1 MKKIFALLL
10 AVAITAPVFMSCGKN
25 AVSVKTQSDSINY
38 ALGAANAGGI
48 RQYVLMADTADITK
62 VNEFCKGIENSLK
75 KQTPS
80 ERLAIEGYRMGVSM
94 KKEIETGF
102 LFNDSTIPAKTD
114 LIISSF
120 KAQLNREECFT
131 NAEEGMQYFQNI
143 MGASM
148 QTGESANLTP
158 EQADTINMLLGIIN
172 GNGARKFILGAD
184 TAKKDIKVFV
194 SEFEKGLNNASDN
207 ELYVKGL
214 EIGSTLNQQFSRSE
228 YLFNDSTIELKLD
241 IIKVALL
248 DNLKKEANVLMN
260 AEDATEW
267 LNKTMEAKEAE
278 KNKGLAAE
286 GEAFLAENAKR
297 EGVFVTESG
306 LQYEVVT
313 MGEGEKPT
321 AESTVKVHYHGT
333 LIDGTVFDEN
343 HSEEGIE
350 FVANRVIRGWTEGLG
365 LVGEGGKLTLYIPSE
380 LAYGE
385 RGNQAIA
392 PNSVLIFDVEVL
404 KVGKYAPEAR

>member
-62 VNEFCKGIENSLK
+62 VNEFCKGIEKSLK
-75 KQTPS
+75 KQTS
-80 ERLAIEGYRMGVSM
+80 AERIAIEGYRMGISM
-94 KKEIETGF
+94 SKEIETGF
-102 LFNDSTIPAKTD
+102 LFNDSTIPAKKD

-131 NAEEGMQYFQNI
+131 NAEEGMKYFQNI

-148 QTGESANLTP
+148 QTGEPANLTP

-184 TAKKDIKVFV
+184 TTKKDIKAFV
-194 SEFEKGLNNASDN
+194 AEFEKGLKNATDN
-207 ELYVKGL
+207 ELFVKGL
-214 EIGSTLNQQFSRSE
+214 EIGSNLNQQFSRSE
-228 YLFNDSTIELKLD
+228 YLFNDSTIELKLN

-260 AEDATEW
+260 AEEATEW

-278 KNKGLAAE
+278 KNKALSAE

-333 LIDGTVFDEN
+333 LIDGTVFDSSVQRGEP
-343 HSEEGIE
+343 IE
-350 FVANRVIRGWTEGLG
+350 FPLGGVIKGWTEGLQ
-365 LVGEGGKLTLYIPSE
+365 LMPVGSKFILYIPYQ

-385 RGNQAIA
+385 RGAGELIA
-392 PNSVLIFDVEVL
+392 PYSALIFEVELLDIV
-404 KVGKYAPEAR
+404 K

>member
-102 LFNDSTIPAKTD
+102 LFNDSTIPAKKD

-131 NAEEGMQYFQNI
+131 NAEEGMKYFQNI

-148 QTGESANLTP
+148 QTGEPANLTP

-184 TAKKDIKVFV
+184 TTKKDIKAFV
-194 SEFEKGLNNASDN
+194 AEFEKGLKNANDN
-207 ELYVKGL
+207 ELFVKGL
-214 EIGSTLNQQFSRSE
+214 EIGSNLNQQFSRSE
-228 YLFNDSTIELKLD
+228 YLFNDSTIELKLN

-260 AEDATEW
+260 AEEATEW

-278 KNKGLAAE
+278 KNKALSAE

-333 LIDGTVFDEN
+333 LIDGTVFDSSVQRGEP
-343 HSEEGIE
+343 IE
-350 FVANRVIRGWTEGLG
+350 FPLGGVIKGWTEGLQ
-365 LVGEGGKLTLYIPSE
+365 LMPVGSKFILYIPYQ

-385 RGNQAIA
+385 RGAGELIA
-392 PNSVLIFDVEVL
+392 PYSALIFEVELLDIV
-404 KVGKYAPEAR
+404 K

>member
-333 LIDGTVFDEN
+333 LIDGTVFDSSVQRGEP
-343 HSEEGIE
+343 IE
-350 FVANRVIRGWTEGLG
+350 FPLNGVIKGWTEGLQ
-365 LVGEGGKLTLYIPSE
+365 LMPVGSKFILYIPYQ

-385 RGNQAIA
+385 RGAGELIGPCEA
-392 PNSVLIFDVEVL
+392 LIFEVELLEIV
-404 KVGKYAPEAR
+404 K

>member
-131 NAEEGMQYFQNI
+131 NAEEGMKYFQNI

-148 QTGESANLTP
+148 QTGEPANLTP

-184 TAKKDIKVFV
+184 TTKKDIKAFV
-194 SEFEKGLNNASDN
+194 AEFEKGLKNATDN
-207 ELYVKGL
+207 EFFVKGL
-214 EIGSTLNQQFSRSE
+214 EIGSNLNQQFSRSE
-228 YLFNDSTIELKLD
+228 YLFNDSTIELKLN

-260 AEDATEW
+260 AEEATEW

-278 KNKGLAAE
+278 KNKALSAE

-306 LQYEVVT
+306 LQYEVIT

-333 LIDGTVFDEN
+333 LIDGTVFDSSVQRGEP
-343 HSEEGIE
+343 IE
-350 FVANRVIRGWTEGLG
+350 FPLGGVIKGWTEGLQ
-365 LVGEGGKLTLYIPSE
+365 LMPVGSKFILYIPYQ

-385 RGNQAIA
+385 RGAGELIA
-392 PNSVLIFDVEVL
+392 PYSALIFEVELLDIV
-404 KVGKYAPEAR
+404 K

>member
-62 VNEFCKGIENSLK
+62 VNEFCKGIEKSLK
-75 KQTPS
+75 KQTS
-80 ERLAIEGYRMGVSM
+80 AERIAIEGYRMGISM
-94 KKEIETGF
+94 SKEIETGF
-102 LFNDSTIPAKTD
+102 LFNDSTIPAKKD

-131 NAEEGMQYFQNI
+131 NAEEGMKYFQNI

-148 QTGESANLTP
+148 QTGEPANLTP

-184 TAKKDIKVFV
+184 TTKKDIKAFV
-194 SEFEKGLNNASDN
+194 AEFEKGLKNANDN
-207 ELYVKGL
+207 ELFVKGL
-214 EIGSTLNQQFSRSE
+214 EIGSNLNQQFSRSE
-228 YLFNDSTIELKLD
+228 YLFNDSTIELKLN

-260 AEDATEW
+260 AEEATEW

-278 KNKGLAAE
+278 KNKALSAE

-333 LIDGTVFDEN
+333 LIDGTVFDSSVQRGEP
-343 HSEEGIE
+343 IE
-350 FVANRVIRGWTEGLG
+350 FPLNGVIKGWTEGLQ
-365 LVGEGGKLTLYIPSE
+365 LMPVGSKFILYIPYQ

-385 RGNQAIA
+385 RGAGKLIG
-392 PNSVLIFDVEVL
+392 PCETLIFEVEL
-404 KVGKYAPEAR
+404 IDIIK

>member
-62 VNEFCKGIENSLK
+62 VNEFCKGIEKSLK
-75 KQTPS
+75 KQTS
-80 ERLAIEGYRMGVSM
+80 AERIAIEGYRMGISM
-94 KKEIETGF
+94 SKEIETGF
-102 LFNDSTIPAKTD
+102 LFNDSTIPAKKD

-131 NAEEGMQYFQNI
+131 NAEEGMKYFQNI

-148 QTGESANLTP
+148 QTGEPANLTP
-158 EQADTINMLLGIIN
+158 EQADTINLLLGIIN

-184 TAKKDIKVFV
+184 TTKKDIKAFV
-194 SEFEKGLNNASDN
+194 AEFEKGLKNANDN
-207 ELYVKGL
+207 ELFVKGL
-214 EIGSTLNQQFSRSE
+214 EIGSNLNQQFSRSE
-228 YLFNDSTIELKLD
+228 YLFNDSTIELKLN

-260 AEDATEW
+260 AEEATEW

-278 KNKGLAAE
+278 KNKALSAE

-306 LQYEVVT
+306 LQYEVIT

-333 LIDGTVFDEN
+333 LIDGTVFDSSVQRGEP
-343 HSEEGIE
+343 IE
-350 FVANRVIRGWTEGLG
+350 FPLGGVIKGWTEGLQ
-365 LVGEGGKLTLYIPSE
+365 LMPVGSKFILYIPYQ

-385 RGNQAIA
+385 RGAGELIA
-392 PNSVLIFDVEVL
+392 PYSALIFEVELLDIV
-404 KVGKYAPEAR
+404 K

>member
-62 VNEFCKGIENSLK
+62 VNEFCKGIEKSLK
-75 KQTPS
+75 KQTS
-80 ERLAIEGYRMGVSM
+80 AERIAIEGYRMGISM
-94 KKEIETGF
+94 SKEIETGF
-102 LFNDSTIPAKTD
+102 LFNDSTIPAKKD

-131 NAEEGMQYFQNI
+131 NAEEGMKYFQNI

-148 QTGESANLTP
+148 QTGEPANLTP

-184 TAKKDIKVFV
+184 TTKKDIKAFV
-194 SEFEKGLNNASDN
+194 AEFEKGLKNATDN
-207 ELYVKGL
+207 ELFVKGL
-214 EIGSTLNQQFSRSE
+214 EIGSNLNQQFSRSE
-228 YLFNDSTIELKLD
+228 YLFNDSTIELKLN

-260 AEDATEW
+260 AEEATEW

-278 KNKGLAAE
+278 KNKALSAE

-306 LQYEVVT
+306 LQYEVIT

-333 LIDGTVFDEN
+333 LIDGTVFDSSVQRGEP
-343 HSEEGIE
+343 IE
-350 FVANRVIRGWTEGLG
+350 FPLGGVIKGWTEGLQLMPIG
-365 LVGEGGKLTLYIPSE
+365 SKFILYIPYQ

-385 RGNQAIA
+385 RGAGADIA
-392 PNSVLIFDVEVL
+392 PYSALIFEVELLDIV
-404 KVGKYAPEAR
+404 K

>member
-62 VNEFCKGIENSLK
+62 VNEFCKGIEKSLK
-75 KQTPS
+75 KQTS
-80 ERLAIEGYRMGVSM
+80 AERIAIEGYRMGISM
-94 KKEIETGF
+94 SKEIETGF
-102 LFNDSTIPAKTD
+102 LFNDSTIPAKKD

-131 NAEEGMQYFQNI
+131 NAEEGMKYFQNI

-148 QTGESANLTP
+148 QTGEPANLTP

-184 TAKKDIKVFV
+184 TTKKDIKAFV
-194 SEFEKGLNNASDN
+194 AEFEKGLKNANDN
-207 ELYVKGL
+207 ELFVKGL
-214 EIGSTLNQQFSRSE
+214 EIGSNLNQQFSRSE
-228 YLFNDSTIELKLD
+228 YLFNDSTIELKLN

-260 AEDATEW
+260 AEEATEW

-278 KNKGLAAE
+278 KNKALSAE

-333 LIDGTVFDEN
+333 LIDGTVFDSSVQRGEP
-343 HSEEGIE
+343 IE
-350 FVANRVIRGWTEGLG
+350 FPLTGVINGWTEGLQ
-365 LVGEGGKLTLYIPSE
+365 LMPVGSKFILYIPYQ

-385 RGNQAIA
+385 RGAGELIA
-392 PNSVLIFDVEVL
+392 PYSALIFEVELLDIV
-404 KVGKYAPEAR
+404 K

>member
-62 VNEFCKGIENSLK
+62 VNEFCKGIEKSLK
-75 KQTPS
+75 KQTS
-80 ERLAIEGYRMGVSM
+80 AERIAIEGYRMGISM
-94 KKEIETGF
+94 SKEIETGF
-102 LFNDSTIPAKTD
+102 LFNDSTIPAKKD

-131 NAEEGMQYFQNI
+131 NAEEGMKYFQNI

-148 QTGESANLTP
+148 QTGEPANLTP

-184 TAKKDIKVFV
+184 TTKKDIKAFV
-194 SEFEKGLNNASDN
+194 AEFEKGLKNANDN
-207 ELYVKGL
+207 ELFVKGL
-214 EIGSTLNQQFSRSE
+214 EIGSNLNQQFSRSE
-228 YLFNDSTIELKLD
+228 YLFNDSTIELKLN

-260 AEDATEW
+260 AEEATEW

-278 KNKGLAAE
+278 KNKALSAE

-333 LIDGTVFDEN
+333 LIDGTVFDSSVQRGEP
-343 HSEEGIE
+343 IE
-350 FVANRVIRGWTEGLG
+350 FPLGGVIKGWTEGLQ
-365 LVGEGGKLTLYIPSE
+365 LMPVGSKFILYIPYQ

-385 RGNQAIA
+385 RGAGELIA
-392 PNSVLIFDVEVL
+392 PYSALIFEVELLDIV
-404 KVGKYAPEAR
+404 K

>member
-62 VNEFCKGIENSLK
+62 VNEFCKGIEKSLK
-75 KQTPS
+75 KQTS
-80 ERLAIEGYRMGVSM
+80 AERIAIEGYRMGISM
-94 KKEIETGF
+94 SKEIETGF
-102 LFNDSTIPAKTD
+102 LFNDSTIPAKKD

-131 NAEEGMQYFQNI
+131 NAEEGMKYFQNI

-148 QTGESANLTP
+148 QTGEPANLTP

-184 TAKKDIKVFV
+184 TTKKDIKAFV
-194 SEFEKGLNNASDN
+194 AEFEKGLKNANDN
-207 ELYVKGL
+207 ELFVKGL
-214 EIGSTLNQQFSRSE
+214 EIGSNLNQQFSRSE
-228 YLFNDSTIELKLD
+228 YLFNDSTIELKLN

-260 AEDATEW
+260 AEEATEW

-278 KNKGLAAE
+278 KNKALSAE

-306 LQYEVVT
+306 LQYEVIT

-333 LIDGTVFDEN
+333 LIDGTVFDSSVQRGEP
-343 HSEEGIE
+343 IE
-350 FVANRVIRGWTEGLG
+350 FPLGGVIKGWTEGLQ
-365 LVGEGGKLTLYIPSE
+365 LMPVGSKFILYIPYQ

-385 RGNQAIA
+385 RGAGELIA
-392 PNSVLIFDVEVL
+392 PYSALIFEVELLDIV
-404 KVGKYAPEAR
+404 K

>member
-10 AVAITAPVFMSCGKN
+10 AVAITAPIFMSCGSN
-25 AVSVKTQSDSINY
+25 TANVTTQSDSINY

-48 RQYVLMADTADITK
+48 RQYVLMADTADAQK
-62 VNEFCKGIENSLK
+62 VAQFCDGIRKSLK
-75 KQTPS
+75 KQTTT
-80 ERLAIEGYRMGVSM
+80 ERLAIEGYRMGISM
-94 KKEIETGF
+94 SEEIKTGF
-102 LFNDSTIPAKTD
+102 LFNDSTIPAKKD
-114 LIISSF
+114 LIVTSF
-120 KAQLNREECFT
+120 QEQLNGNQAFT
-131 NAEEGMQYFQNI
+131 NAEEGMKLFQTI
-143 MGASM
+143 MGESM
-148 QTGESANLTP
+148 QTGEPANLTP

-194 SEFEKGLNNASDN
+194 KEFEKGLTNKGDN
-207 ELYVKGL
+207 ESYIKGL
-214 EIGSTLNQQFSRSE
+214 EIGSNMNQQFTRSE
-228 YLFNDSTIELKLD
+228 YLFNDSSIELRLD
-241 IIKVALL
+241 LIKRGLL
-248 DNLKKEANVLMN
+248 ENLQQESNVIMN
-260 AEDATEW
+260 AEEATEW

-333 LIDGTVFDEN
+333 LINGTVFDSSVQRGEP
-343 HSEEGIE
+343 IE
-350 FVANRVIRGWTEGLG
+350 FPLNGVIKGWTEGLQ
-365 LVGEGGKLTLYIPSE
+365 LMPVGSKFILYIPYQ

-385 RGNQAIA
+385 RGAGELIA
-392 PNSVLIFDVEVL
+392 PYSALIFEVELLDIV
-404 KVGKYAPEAR
+404 K

>member
-62 VNEFCKGIENSLK
+62 VNEFCKGIEKSLQ
-75 KQTPS
+75 KQTS
-80 ERLAIEGYRMGVSM
+80 AERIAIEGYRMGISM
-94 KKEIETGF
+94 SKEIETGF
-102 LFNDSTIPAKTD
+102 LFNDSTIPAKKD

-131 NAEEGMQYFQNI
+131 NAEEGMKYFQNI

-148 QTGESANLTP
+148 QTGEPANLTP

-184 TAKKDIKVFV
+184 TTKKDIKAFV
-194 SEFEKGLNNASDN
+194 AEFEKGLKNANDN
-207 ELYVKGL
+207 ELFVKGL
-214 EIGSTLNQQFSRSE
+214 EIGSNLNQQFSRSE
-228 YLFNDSTIELKLD
+228 YLFNDSTIELKLN

-260 AEDATEW
+260 AEEATEW

-278 KNKGLAAE
+278 KNKALSAE

-333 LIDGTVFDEN
+333 LIDGTVFDSSVQRGEP
-343 HSEEGIE
+343 IE
-350 FVANRVIRGWTEGLG
+350 FPLGGVIKGWTEGLQ
-365 LVGEGGKLTLYIPSE
+365 LMPVGSKFILYIPYQ

-385 RGNQAIA
+385 RGAGELIA
-392 PNSVLIFDVEVL
+392 PYSALIFEVELLDIV
-404 KVGKYAPEAR
+404 K

>member
-62 VNEFCKGIENSLK
+62 VNEFCKGIEKSLK
-75 KQTPS
+75 KQTS
-80 ERLAIEGYRMGVSM
+80 AERIAIEGYRMGISM
-94 KKEIETGF
+94 SKEIETGF
-102 LFNDSTIPAKTD
+102 LFNDSTIPAKKD

-131 NAEEGMQYFQNI
+131 NAEEGMKYFQNI

-148 QTGESANLTP
+148 QTGEPANLTP

-184 TAKKDIKVFV
+184 TTKKDIKAFV
-194 SEFEKGLNNASDN
+194 AEFEKGLKNANDN
-207 ELYVKGL
+207 ELFVKGL
-214 EIGSTLNQQFSRSE
+214 EIGSNLNQQFSRSE
-228 YLFNDSTIELKLD
+228 YLFNDSTIELKLN

-260 AEDATEW
+260 AEEATEW

-278 KNKGLAAE
+278 KNKALSAE

-333 LIDGTVFDEN
+333 LIDGTVFDSSVQRGEP
-343 HSEEGIE
+343 IE
-350 FVANRVIRGWTEGLG
+350 FPLGGVIKGWTEGLQ
-365 LVGEGGKLTLYIPSE
+365 LMPVGSKFILYIPYQ

-385 RGNQAIA
+385 RGAGELIA
-392 PNSVLIFDVEVL
+392 PYSALIFEVEL
-404 KVGKYAPEAR
+404 LEIK